1 MLRELMLQS
10 CTTAQGRNEVR
21 WRPGQEASL
30 APPCSNLSSFESK
43 FIALKK
49 VLVTFVGLFG
59 APAMISRPVLTRR
72 PGNCAPFAPPCYAP
86 ATTTWSIKER
96 NNNSVG
102 GSWTKLALEMI
113 RPRVETRLV
122 KPTLLVGVKEVVKI
136 RFPQLAIVSRPPG
149 PWASE
154 GFFQGEH

>member
-59 APAMISRPVLTRR
+59 APAMIWRPVLTRH
-72 PGNCAPFAPPCYAP
+72 PGNCAPFAPTRYAP

-102 GSWTKLALEMI
+102 GS
-113 RPRVETRLV
+113 
-122 KPTLLVGVKEVVKI
+122 
-136 RFPQLAIVSRPPG
+136 
-149 PWASE
+149 
-154 GFFQGEH
+154 